1 MNHEKNIIDQIQQ
14 LQGGKPNTKRNKNAT
29 KIHKIAKGRDI
40 AIAIIPKKTIE
51 TKKIENQRKN
61 LKVEEKSKSTPVQM
75 PVTMKSMDVIRTFIN
90 RGKYFKL
97 RSIALTHTPTQ
108 NTTLVPT
115 THAYANNTVTKTD
128 FTDF

>member
-1 MNHEKNIIDQIQQ
+1 MNHEKNIIDQIQL
-14 LQGGKPNTKRNKNAT
+14 LQGGRHNIKRNKNAT
-29 KIHKIAKGRDI
+29 KIHKIAKDRDI

-75 PVTMKSMDVIRTFIN
+75 PATMKSMDVIRIFIN

-97 RSIALTHTPTQ
+97 RSIANAQTPTQ
-108 NTTLVPT
+108 NSSTHPRPRLTL
-115 THAYANNTVTKTD
+115 
-128 FTDF
+128 